1 MELLLAL
8 GIGIGLA
15 SVAGVRAFAPLA
27 LAALILGVLVAVS
40 PPETL
45 RPLVALLSVTAIVA
59 LFALA
64 VLESV
69 LDKLAALER
78 PLNWAMVPVRAA
90 AGAILFAT
98 TMAFESPTTI
108 PDAGTLSEAAPRL
121 APWLIAGAL
130 VAGAVAIS
138 KVYLRPSARRQSAG
152 VSPTFLSVCED
163 LVGAAGGVLAFFVPY
178 LPALLVAFLL
188 YFYYRVQK
196 RRGRKFGGLR
206 ILGD

>member
-1 MELLLAL
+1 MESLFAL
-8 GIGIGLA
+8 GIGIGIA

-27 LAALILGVLVAVS
+27 LAALILGVLVS
-40 PPETL
+40 PPEAL
-45 RPLVALLSVTAIVA
+45 RPLSVGMSAIGA

-69 LDKLAALER
+69 LDKFSALER

-90 AGAILFAT
+90 VGAVLFAA
-98 TMAFESPTTI
+98 TMALESP
-108 PDAGTLSEAAPRL
+108 GTL

-138 KVYLRPSARRQSAG
+138 KVYLRPSVRRQSAG

-163 LVGAAGGVLAFFVPY
+163 LVGVAGGALAFFVPY

-188 YFYYRVQK
+188 LFYYRVRK

>member
-40 PPETL
+40 PPEAL
-45 RPLVALLSVTAIVA
+45 RPLFTLLGVTVIGA

-69 LDKLAALER
+69 LDKSAALER

-98 TMAFESPTTI
+98 TMALEIPTI
-108 PDAGTLSEAAPRL
+108 PDAGTLSEAASRL
-121 APWLIAGAL
+121 APWLIGGAL

-138 KVYLRPSARRQSAG
+138 KVYLRPSARRQFAG

-163 LVGAAGGVLAFFVPY
+163 LVGIAGGVLAFFVPY

-188 YFYYRVQK
+188 YFYYRVRK